1 MKPMSD
7 STQTTR
13 FRFWLWLIR
22 VIGVIVPRRLRADW
36 KQEWE
41 AELRYRELLLADWDK
56 LNWKTK
62 SDLLRR
68 SLGAF
73 WDALLLQP
81 QRLEDEM
88 FQDLRFGL
96 RMLLKKPGFTLIAV
110 FTIALG
116 IGANTAIFS
125 VVNAVLLRP
134 LPYRNAERIVAIEEI
149 STEGKRIQVTPAN
162 FLDWR
167 AQNTVFEHLS
177 AIFTRGS
184 NLAGEHG
191 AERISLAVTSA
202 DFFDVFGAQPQHGR
216 LFLPGDEQ
224 AGHTPIVVIGHGLW
238 QRRYGGDPGL
248 IGQSITLD
256 GTSYTVAGVAPVGF
270 QYPNK
275 TEAWLPPVRLAP
287 AVTESMDVTQVRRWG
302 YLSAVASLKP
312 GVSLQQARDEMEAI
326 TARLRQ
332 QYPETNNNRFDR
344 VVGLHR
350 YLVGDTSTVLWLL
363 LGAVC
368 FVLLI
373 ACANVANLML
383 VRATARQKEIAIRTA
398 LGASRLRIVR
408 QLLTESVMLA
418 FTGGA
423 FGLLLAWW
431 GVDLLT
437 RLLPKDFPRLQDINL
452 DLKVLGFTVFV
463 SLITGVVFGFA
474 PAWQVSKADV
484 HESLKENSR
493 GSSGG
498 MRNRLRSLFV
508 VAEVALSLVLLV
520 GAGLL
525 FRTFLQLQSVDAGF
539 NAQRVL
545 TMTLSPSGTNFKD
558 DPQFIAYYKQV
569 HERLRSIPGVETVGA
584 INTLPLEKGPTL
596 AFRIETRAP
605 LPVDQWPHANYR
617 SVSPDYFRALSI
629 PVLQGRAFEER
640 DDVSHPLVVLINR
653 ALADNNF
660 GGESPVG
667 KRIGFGATDRNNQP
681 VWYEI
686 VGVVANVR
694 SMELQEEPTAEV
706 YFSSTQDAFS
716 EVTFVI
722 RTQIEPAGLTAAA
735 RAAVQDVDPAQPV
748 AAIRTMEDIV
758 SESVTQPRFN
768 LTLLGVFGGIAL
780 ILSAAGI
787 YGVTS
792 YTVTQRTHEIG
803 IRMAVGAKE
812 QDVLRL
818 MMKQG
823 MKPAVIGLAIG
834 LASAVGLTRLMKS
847 LLFGVSATDP
857 LTFATLALLL
867 LSVALLACYLPAR
880 RATKVDPMIALR
892 YE

>member
-1 MKPMSD
+1 MTD
-7 STQTTR
+7 ANRTTR
-13 FRFWLWLIR
+13 VCFWLWLIQL
-22 VIGVIVPRRLRADW
+22 IGVIVPRRLRADW

-41 AELRYRELLLADWDK
+41 AELRHRELLLADWDN

-62 SDLLRR
+62 FDLLRR

-81 QRLEDEM
+81 ARLEDEM

-96 RMLLKKPGFTLIAV
+96 RMLLRKPGFTLIAV

-125 VVNAVLLRP
+125 VVNAVLLRS
-134 LPYRNAERIVAIEEI
+134 LPYPNAKRIVAIQEI
-149 STEGKRIQVTPAN
+149 SNEGKRVQVTPAN

-177 AIFTRGS
+177 AILTRGS
-184 NLAGEHG
+184 NLAGDDG
-191 AERISLAVTSA
+191 ADRINLAVTSA
-202 DFFDVFGAQPQHGR
+202 DFFDVFGAKPERGR
-216 LFLPGDEQ
+216 LFLPEDEI
-224 AGHTPIVVIGHGLW
+224 AGHTPIVVISHALW
-238 QRRYGGDPGL
+238 QRRYGGDSGVV
-248 IGQSITLD
+248 GQAITLD
-256 GTSYTVAGVAPVGF
+256 GASYTVAGVAPKGF
-270 QYPNK
+270 QYPDK

-287 AVTESMDVTQVRRWG
+287 AITPTMDVTQVRG
-302 YLSAVASLKP
+302 LGFLSAVALLKP
-312 GVSLQQARDEMEAI
+312 GVPLQQAKDEMEVI
-326 TARLRQ
+326 TARLRE
-332 QYPETNNNRFDR
+332 QYPETNNNRFNR
-344 VVGLHR
+344 VVGLHEH
-350 YLVGDTSTVLWLL
+350 LVGDTSTVLWLL

-418 FTGGA
+418 ITGGA
-423 FGLLLAWW
+423 LGLLLAWR

-452 DLKVLGFTVFV
+452 DLKVLGFTILV

-474 PAWQVSKADV
+474 PAWQVSRGDV

-498 MRNRLRSLFV
+498 VRNKLRSLFAA
-508 VAEVALSLVLLV
+508 AEVALSLVLLV

-525 FRTFLQLQSVDAGF
+525 FRTFLQLQSVNAGF
-539 NAQRVL
+539 DAHGVM
-545 TMTLSPSGTNFKD
+545 TMKLSPSGTNFKG
-558 DPQFIAYYKQV
+558 DPPFIAYYKQV
-569 HERLRSIPGVETVGA
+569 EERLRSIPGVEAAGA
-584 INTLPLEKGPTL
+584 INTLPLAKGPTL
-596 AFRIETRAP
+596 AFRIEGRP
-605 LPVDQWPHANYR
+605 QLSIDQWPHGNYR
-617 SVSPDYFRALSI
+617 CVSPDYFRALSI
-629 PVLQGRAFEER
+629 PVVQGRAFEER
-640 DDVSHPLVVLINR
+640 DDASHPLVVLINQ
-653 ALADNNF
+653 AAADNNF
-660 GGESPVG
+660 AGENPVG
-667 KRIGFGATDRNNQP
+667 KRIGFGGTDRNNQP
-681 VWYEI
+681 VWFQI
-686 VGVVANVR
+686 AGVVANVR
-694 SMELQEEPTAEV
+694 SIELQEEPLPEV
-706 YFSSTQDAFS
+706 YFSFLQDSFS
-716 EVTFVI
+716 EMSFVI
-722 RTQIEPAGLTAAA
+722 RSQIEPARLAAAA
-735 RAAVQDVDPAQPV
+735 REVVQAVDRAQPV
-748 AAIRTMEDIV
+748 GEIRTMENIV

-768 LTLLGVFGGIAL
+768 LTLLGIFGGIAL

-818 MMKQG
+818 MMRQG
-823 MKPAVIGLAIG
+823 IKPAVIGLAVG
-834 LASAVGLTRLMKS
+834 LAAAIGLTRLMKS
-847 LLFGVSATDP
+847 LLFGVSPTDP
-857 LTFATLALLL
+857 LTFGALALVLL
-867 LSVALLACYLPAR
+867 IVSLLACYVPAR

>member
-1 MKPMSD
+1 
-7 STQTTR
+7 
-13 FRFWLWLIR
+13 
-22 VIGVIVPRRLRADW
+22 
-36 KQEWE
+36 
-41 AELRYRELLLADWDK
+41 
-56 LNWKTK
+56 
-62 SDLLRR
+62 
-68 SLGAF
+68 
-73 WDALLLQP
+73 
-81 QRLEDEM
+81 M

-134 LPYRNAERIVAIEEI
+134 LPYPSAERIVAIQEI
-149 STEGKRIQVTPAN
+149 SKEGKRIQVTPAN

-177 AIFTRGS
+177 AILTRGS
-184 NLAGEHG
+184 NLAGDEG
-191 AERISLAVTSA
+191 AERIDLAVTSA
-202 DFFDVFGAQPQHGR
+202 DFFDVFGAQPEQGR
-216 LFLPGDEQ
+216 LFLPEDEL
-224 AGHTPIVVIGHGLW
+224 AGHTPIVVISHALW
-238 QRRYGGDPGL
+238 QRRYGGDASIVGK
-248 IGQSITLD
+248 SITLD
-256 GTSYTVAGVAPVGF
+256 GNSYTVAGVAPAGF
-270 QYPNK
+270 QYPDK

-287 AVTESMDVTQVRRWG
+287 AVTQTMDVTQVRG
-302 YLSAVASLKP
+302 FGFLSAVALLKP
-312 GVSLQQARDEMEAI
+312 GVPLQQAKDEMEAI
-326 TARLRQ
+326 TTRLRE
-332 QYPETNNNRFDR
+332 QYPQTNNNRFNR
-344 VVGLHR
+344 VVGLHEH
-350 YLVGDTSTVLWLL
+350 LVGDTSTVLWLL

-418 FTGGA
+418 VTGGA
-423 FGLLLAWW
+423 FGLLLAWR

-437 RLLPKDFPRLQDINL
+437 QLLPKDFPRLQDINL
-452 DLKVLGFTVFV
+452 DLKVLGFTILV

-474 PAWQVSKADV
+474 PAWQVSRADV

-545 TMTLSPSGTNFKD
+545 TMRLSPSGTNFKE
-558 DPQFIAYYKQV
+558 DPQFIAYYKRV
-569 HERLRSIPGVETVGA
+569 EERLRSIPGVEAVGA

-596 AFRIETRAP
+596 GFRIEGRP
-605 LPVDQWPHANYR
+605 QLSIDQWPHANYR
-617 SVSPDYFRALSI
+617 RVSPDYFRALSI

-640 DDVSHPLVVLINR
+640 DDASHPLVVLINQ
-653 ALADNNF
+653 AAADNNF
-660 GGESPVG
+660 AGERPVG
-667 KRIGFGATDRNNQP
+667 KRIGFGGPDRNNQP
-681 VWYEI
+681 VWFEI
-686 VGVVANVR
+686 AGVVANVR
-694 SMELQEEPTAEV
+694 SIELQEEPMPEV
-706 YFSSTQDAFS
+706 YLSSLQDAFS
-716 EVTFVI
+716 EMSFVI
-722 RTQIEPAGLTAAA
+722 RTQIEPAGLAAAA
-735 RAAVQDVDPAQPV
+735 REAVQSVDLAQPV
-748 AAIRTMEDIV
+748 ADIRTMENIV

-768 LTLLGVFGGIAL
+768 VTLLGVFGGIAL

-812 QDVLRL
+812 HDVLRL
-818 MMKQG
+818 MMRQG
-823 MKPAVIGLAIG
+823 MKPAAIGVAIG
-834 LASAVGLTRLMKS
+834 LASAAGLTRLMKS

-857 LTFATLALLL
+857 LTFAALALLL
-867 LSVALLACYLPAR
+867 LSVALLACYFPAR

-892 YE
+892 WE

>member
-1 MKPMSD
+1 MMD
-7 STQTTR
+7 LTRTTR

-22 VIGVIVPRRLRADW
+22 LIGVMVPRRLRADW

-41 AELRYRELLLADWDK
+41 AELRYRELQLADWDK
-56 LNWKTK
+56 LNWKTRL
-62 SDLLRR
+62 DLLRR

-81 QRLEDEM
+81 ARLEDEM

-96 RMLLKKPGFTLIAV
+96 RMLLKKPGFSLIAV

-134 LPYRNAERIVAIEEI
+134 LPYSNAERIVAIQEI
-149 STEGKRIQVTPAN
+149 SKEGKRIQVTPAN

-167 AQNTVFEHLS
+167 AQNTVFEHLA

-184 NLAGEHG
+184 NLAGENG
-191 AERISLAVTSA
+191 ADRINLAVTSA
-202 DFFDVFGAQPQHGR
+202 NFFDVFGAQPERGR
-216 LFLPGDEQ
+216 LFLPEDEQ
-224 AGHTPIVVIGHGLW
+224 AGHAPIVVIGHALW
-238 QRRYGGDPGL
+238 QRRYGGDPN
-248 IGQSITLD
+248 IVGQSITLD
-256 GTSYTVAGVAPVGF
+256 GTIYTIAGIAPAGF
-270 QYPNK
+270 QYPDK

-287 AVTESMDVTQVRRWG
+287 AVNQTMDVTKVRGWG
-302 YLSAVASLKP
+302 FLSAVALLKP
-312 GVSLQQARDEMEAI
+312 GVALQQAKDEMEGI
-326 TARLRQ
+326 TARLRE
-332 QYPETNNNRFDR
+332 QYPETNNNRFNR
-344 VVGLHR
+344 VVGLHEH
-350 YLVGDTSTVLWLL
+350 LVGDTSTVLWLL

-418 FTGGA
+418 VTGGA
-423 FGLLLAWW
+423 VGLLLAWW
-431 GVDLLT
+431 GVDLLA
-437 RLLPKDFPRLQDINL
+437 RLLPKDFPRLLDINL
-452 DLKVLGFTVFV
+452 DFKVLGFTIVV

-474 PAWQVSKADV
+474 PAWQVSRADV

-493 GSSGG
+493 GAGG
-498 MRNRLRSLFV
+498 GVRNRLRSLFV

-525 FRTFLQLQSVDAGF
+525 FRTFLQLQSVKTGF
-539 NAQRVL
+539 DPQRVL
-545 TMTLSPSGTNFKD
+545 TLRLSPSGTNFKE
-558 DPQFIAYYKQV
+558 DPQFMAYYKQV
-569 HERLRSIPGVETVGA
+569 EERLRSIPGVEAVGA
-584 INTLPLEKGPTL
+584 INTLPLAKGPTL
-596 AFRIETRAP
+596 GFRVEGRAQ
-605 LPVDQWPHANYR
+605 LSVDQWPHANYR

-629 PVLQGRAFEER
+629 PVAQGRAFEER
-640 DDVSHPLVVLINR
+640 DNASGRLVVLINQ
-653 ALADNNF
+653 AAAESNF
-660 GGESPVG
+660 AGENPVG

-681 VWYEI
+681 VWFEI
-686 VGVVANVR
+686 AGVVANVR
-694 SMELQEEPTAEV
+694 SLELQEDPTPEV
-706 YFSSTQDAFS
+706 YFCALQDTFAEMS
-716 EVTFVI
+716 FVI
-722 RTQIEPAGLTAAA
+722 RSQIEPAGLAATAREVA
-735 RAAVQDVDPAQPV
+735 QDVDPQQPV
-748 AAIRTMEDIV
+748 VAIRTMENIV

-768 LTLLGVFGGIAL
+768 VTLLGVFGGIAL
-780 ILSAAGI
+780 TLSAAGI

-803 IRMAVGAKE
+803 IRMAVGARE
-812 QDVLRL
+812 TDVLRL
-818 MMKQG
+818 MMRQG
-823 MKPAVIGLAIG
+823 LKPAVAGLAIG
-834 LASAVGLTRLMKS
+834 LVAAIGLTRLMKS

-857 LTFATLALLL
+857 LTFAAFALLL
-867 LSVALLACYLPAR
+867 LGVALIACYFPAR

-892 YE
+892 HE